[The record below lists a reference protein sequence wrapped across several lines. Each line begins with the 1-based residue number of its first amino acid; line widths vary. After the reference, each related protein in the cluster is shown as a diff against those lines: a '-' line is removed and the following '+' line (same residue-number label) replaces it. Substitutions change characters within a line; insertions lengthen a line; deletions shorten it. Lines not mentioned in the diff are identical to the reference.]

1 MSQSWTNQAVDIDGT
16 PSRIMIRE
24 CYGREFVSAI
34 PEVLVLP
41 ALIDSTF
48 SPPLSVSELADIQV
62 AEIEFSS
69 GQTATYESA
78 QDLITALHAVRE
90 RYKRE
95 VGGQ

>member
-1 MSQSWTNQAVDIDGT
+1 MSESWTSQAGDIDGM
-16 PSRIMIRE
+16 PQRIMIRE
-24 CYGREFVSAI
+24 CYGKEFVSAI
-34 PEVLVLP
+34 PEALVLP
-41 ALIDSTF
+41 ALMDSTF
-48 SPPLSVSELADIQV
+48 SPPLSPSELADIQV

-78 QDLITALHAVRE
+78 QDLITALHAARE